1 VRFNE
6 TDEKIRVILDKDVI
20 RVYVTLPDEFT
31 PKELREELARI
42 ESKATKRRAEKII
55 EALVAMGMIAKV
67 SGHRYK
73 KLYRR
78 FYYWAQ
84 GWFANLLR
92 RCEGLE

>member
-1 VRFNE
+1 VRFVE
-6 TDEKIRVILDKDVI
+6 TEDKIRVILDKDVI
-20 RVYVTLPDEFT
+20 RIYVALPDEFT
-31 PKELREELARI
+31 PRELREELERVG
-42 ESKATKRRAEKII
+42 SKATKRRAEKVI

>member
-42 ESKATKRRAEKII
+42 KSKATKRRAEKVL
-55 EALVAMGMIAKV
+55 EALVAMGMVAKV
-67 SGHRYK
+67 GGRRYK

>member
-1 VRFNE
+1 MRFCE
-6 TDEKIRVILDKDVI
+6 TEDKIRIILDKDVI

-42 ESKATKRRAEKII
+42 KSKATKRRAEKIV
-55 EALVAMGMIAKV
+55 EALVAMGMIARI
-67 SGHRYK
+67 SGGRYK

>member
-1 VRFNE
+1 MRFNE